1 MKVSATNIGLCVCS
15 AALVICSAGARLDAQ
30 APGWEQAIA
39 AGERALAE
47 RDFERAEARFRSALK
62 QAEALGSDNFQ
73 TAETLMR
80 LCRLYRAQGDYAK
93 PESLYKESLSVA
105 RRALGPEHPDYAG
118 YLNEVGRYYHARRKY
133 DRAEEYYKKAFAI
146 RVKEFG
152 REHPVVAE
160 SISNM
165 AVLYEN
171 LGLLPK
177 ANVYHE
183 HALAIREKVLGADH
197 VDTITTLEHS
207 ARVLQKLQRSREA
220 QVMEVRA
227 RAVREKRVLEFSSG
241 ASPDIAEVYSG
252 REVRKPP
259 RLTDKTEPEYTDEAR
274 IARHEGAV
282 VLQVAIAPDG
292 RARNFRLLRSLGL
305 GLDEKAVEAVRQ
317 WTFNPARK
325 DGKKVTV
332 VANVEINFRLL

>member
-1 MKVSATNIGLCVCS
+1 MKVSAAQIGLYVCS
-15 AALVICSAGARLDAQ
+15 VALVIPGTTARLDAQ

-47 RDFERAEARFRSALK
+47 RDFERAETQFQSALK
-62 QAEALGSDNFQ
+62 QAEALGSDNLQ

-80 LCRLYRAQGDYAK
+80 MSRLYRAQGDYAK
-93 PESLYKESLSVA
+93 PELLYKECLRVA
-105 RRALGPEHPDYAG
+105 RRALGPEHPDYAA

-133 DRAEEYYKKAFAI
+133 GRSEDYYVKAFAI
-146 RVKEFG
+146 RVEKFG
-152 REHPVVAE
+152 REHPLVAE
-160 SISNM
+160 SISNL

-171 LGLLPK
+171 LGQLPR
-177 ANVYHE
+177 AEVYHE
-183 HALAIREKVLGADH
+183 HALQIREKALGRDH
-197 VDTITTLEHS
+197 LDTITTLEHFS
-207 ARVLQKLQRSREA
+207 RLLQKMQRSVEA
-220 QVMEVRA
+220 RMMEDRA
-227 RAVREKRVLEFSSG
+227 RAVREKRVLALDSSSG
-241 ASPDIAEVYSG
+241 DLGEVYSG

-259 RLTDKTEPEYTDEAR
+259 RLADKTEPEYTDEAR
-274 IARHEGAV
+274 IARQEGV
-282 VLQVAIAPDG
+282 VILQVAIAADG

-332 VANVEINFRLL
+332 VANIEINFRLL

>member
-1 MKVSATNIGLCVCS
+1 MKVSATKIGLCVCS

-93 PESLYKESLSVA
+93 PESLYKESLRVA

-220 QVMEVRA
+220 QIMEARA
-227 RAVREKRVLEFSSG
+227 RAVREKRVLAFASSSADVG
-241 ASPDIAEVYSG
+241 QVYSG

-259 RLTDKTEPEYTDEAR
+259 RLADKTEPEYTDEAR
-274 IARHEGAV
+274 IARQEGVV
-282 VLQVAIAPDG
+282 VLQVAIAADG